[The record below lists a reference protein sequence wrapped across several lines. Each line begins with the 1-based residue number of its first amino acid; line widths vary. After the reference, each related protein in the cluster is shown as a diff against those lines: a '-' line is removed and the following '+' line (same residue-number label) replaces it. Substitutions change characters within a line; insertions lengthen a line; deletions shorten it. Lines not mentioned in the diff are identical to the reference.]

1 MTNALKNKK
10 LGIIGAG
17 NMGEAL
23 IRGLVRSKALKPSQ
37 ISIFDVDEKKCA
49 SIAIK
54 YKIKKADSNEGLTK
68 DSDIF
73 IIAVKPQN
81 IDLVLHEL
89 AVEMNARKL
98 AISIAA
104 GVRTSRIE
112 SHFKK
117 GCPVIR
123 VMPNTPALVGE
134 AISSVTGGRF
144 AKAHHLEIAD
154 AIFRSV
160 GEVVYIK
167 DEGLIDLVTAIS
179 GSGPAYFF
187 YLIESLIDAAVEL
200 GMKEDVALS
209 LVSQTALGSAKLL
222 KQTGHSVVEL
232 RRRVTSKGGTTEA
245 ALKVLEEHEIKGII
259 EKAIRA
265 ALKRSKELSR

>member
-1 MTNALKNKK
+1 MTNSLRNKK
-10 LGIIGAG
+10 IGIIGAG

-23 IRGLVRSKALKPSQ
+23 IRGLIASRAISPSQ
-37 ISIFDVDEKKCA
+37 ILIFDVDSKKSSA
-49 SIAIK
+49 IADR
-54 YKIKKADSNEGLTK
+54 YKSKKASSNEDLTK
-68 DSDIF
+68 RSDII

-81 IDLVLHEL
+81 IDLVLHEV

-98 AISIAA
+98 AVSIAA

-117 GCPVIR
+117 GCPVVR

-134 AISSVTGGRF
+134 AISAVTGGRF
-144 AKAHHLEIAD
+144 AKKSHLETAF

-160 GEVVYIK
+160 GEVVHIK

-245 ALKVLEEHEIKGII
+245 ALDVLEEHEIKGII